1 MENPE
6 QEISGVIHSLT
17 EGTREEQAKAL
28 DDYFLPNAYFVH
40 PYCRVPPFQSTE
52 VRIPLTDIKWTVNSR
67 WLLSIIY
74 QWYKILS
81 PKILLEVDSTC
92 KSTSAEI
99 YSTKKRGLV
108 SLFACI
114 TAPVMN
120 LGHANWGSRTDCM
133 FLAFDSRTNSLYATI
148 RQTFTIWLVPFDLWQ
163 ANVRLVCLLKLA
175 HLPVD
180 ENKQPLLQNESEQ
193 IDHNENTATPSK
205 RYFIRG
211 QEDHYQI
218 NDALKFI
225 LPLGASPL
233 YYVWQLLATFLC
245 AIGVALLW
253 PVTSIYERG
262 LSDSAKNGN
271 KNGRKSY

>member
-81 PKILLEVDSTC
+81 PKILLEVDST
-92 KSTSAEI
+92 S
-99 YSTKKRGLV
+99 
-108 SLFACI
+108 
-114 TAPVMN
+114 
-120 LGHANWGSRTDCM
+120 
-133 FLAFDSRTNSLYATI
+133 FDSRTNSLYATI